1 MYCLALQSYKIY
13 FCVPFS
19 QEGTLKLTFKNKML
33 KEALML
39 LTYYVMSPLQDLP
52 PQAWPCLKP
61 FHNYDLLIVLKN
73 INYSKVKCIIC
84 VITHIVMQ
92 VHLLPVR
99 LQQLVKCPRAPFSFS
114 TTFSP

>member
-19 QEGTLKLTFKNKML
+19 QEGTLKLTFKNQML

-39 LTYYVMSPLQDLP
+39 LTYCVMSPLQDLP
-52 PQAWPCLKP
+52 PQAWPCPKT
-61 FHNYDLLIVLKN
+61 FHNYDLLIVIKN

-84 VITHIVMQ
+84 VTTRIV
-92 VHLLPVR
+92 L
-99 LQQLVKCPRAPFSFS
+99 
-114 TTFSP
+114 